1 MAYLQ
6 QVNKSTRL
14 QQGCAPYGS
23 LATRLCAIWLTC
35 NKAVRH
41 MAHLHKDVCH
51 MAHLQQ
57 GATKCFAF
65 ASGFVDSPPFFNL

>member
-1 MAYLQ
+1 MYGLFATSQ
-6 QVNKSTRL
+6 QVNK
-14 QQGCAPYGS
+14 A
-23 LATRLCAIWLTC
+23 ATRLCAIWLTC

>member
-6 QVNKSTRL
+6 QVNK
-14 QQGCAPYGS
+14 A
-23 LATRLCAIWLTC
+23 ATRLCAIWLTC
-35 NKAVRH
+35 N
-41 MAHLHKDVCH
+41 KDVCH